1 MVDTMNRCWCL
12 PVVATSHGGSRGGG
26 AVLTPFGEG
35 LLDRYRT
42 LQAVVER
49 AATAADTLSCDLV
62 LGPTLRS
69 AK

>member
-1 MVDTMNRCWCL
+1 MVDTMNRCWRL

-35 LLDRYRT
+35 LLNRYRT